1 MPFFVQKDG
10 FYVIERLVDKVYI
23 SPNTIGSV
31 TTSTYYFDAEGY
43 MYSGYIV
50 TTVDNKTYFFDNS
63 MTMNEG
69 AMAIGWIKIVN
80 DWYYFG
86 IDGAMLINT
95 MTPDGYFVGPDGK
108 WLQS

>member
-1 MPFFVQKDG
+1 
-10 FYVIERLVDKVYI
+10 
-23 SPNTIGSV
+23 
-31 TTSTYYFDAEGY
+31 

-95 MTPDGYFVGPDGK
+95 MTPDGYLVGPDGK